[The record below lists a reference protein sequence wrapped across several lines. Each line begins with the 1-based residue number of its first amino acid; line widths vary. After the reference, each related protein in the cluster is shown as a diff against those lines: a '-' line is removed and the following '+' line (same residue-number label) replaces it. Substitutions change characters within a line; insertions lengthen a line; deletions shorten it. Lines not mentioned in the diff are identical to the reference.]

1 MPLMTYVVVAR
12 WSARVEET
20 KKIEEILRK
29 LVREC
34 RKEPG
39 VLQFTAHRSHD
50 DPNEFLLY
58 EQYKSEQAFLD
69 HQKTSHFQLLV
80 LNGAVP
86 LLARRERL
94 AYDIV
99 E

>member
-1 MPLMTYVVVAR
+1 MTYVIVAR
-12 WSARVEET
+12 WSARVGESN
-20 KKIEEILRK
+20 KIEEILRK
-29 LVREC
+29 LVKEC

-50 DPNEFLLY
+50 DPNEFMLY

-69 HQKTSHFQLLV
+69 HQRTPHFHLLV

-86 LLARRERL
+86 LLARRERI
-94 AYDIV
+94 AYEIM